1 MTRRSTVEQTLWE
14 VRMERKR
21 RVAERAAKSFA
32 VFFKEFAWPVL
43 EPSTKFIDN
52 WHIDA
57 LCEHLEAVTHGDI
70 HRLLVNIPYRQL
82 KSRIISQAWPVWE
95 WVEMPSTQ
103 FLTASYARDLAI
115 RDAVD
120 SRRIIEDP
128 TFQECYGDRFQMTSD
143 QNVKSRYE
151 NDKRGMR
158 TITATDAA
166 ATGFGGNRIIVDD
179 PISALDADNEIA
191 RKRAIEWWK
200 GTVATR
206 FNNPKEDAAVIVQQR
221 LNELDLS
228 GYLLQN
234 HPGEWEHLVFPMR
247 YEPTRPVYVMG
258 KLTEVPT
265 KDIKTCIGYTDP
277 RHDKP
282 IQELTINGA
291 KVYHGELL
299 NPKRLDENTVAQME
313 RDLGAYHTAAQ
324 LQQRPNPRG
333 GIIFQRA
340 HWKFYRELPAR
351 FDEIILSVD
360 CAFKDTKTSDY
371 VAIQVWGRI
380 AAEYYLIKRT
390 RERMGFGATVTAVR
404 ATKALYKKAVAVLVE
419 DKANGSAVI
428 ETIKKDVPGTLPIE
442 PEGGKVARAYAVQP
456 THEAGNIWLPDPSVM
471 PDVEVFL
478 TEVSSFPNAPHDDET
493 DAFTQ
498 AINWFKNRVT
508 GTGILDYYAKQ
519 LAEQKAREQGN
530 R

>member
-1 MTRRSTVEQTLWE
+1 MKRSVLEQALYD

-21 RVAERAAKSFA
+21 RLADQAAKDFY

-43 EPSTKFIDN
+43 EPGTVYVDN
-52 WHIDA
+52 WHIEA
-57 LCEHLEAVTHGDI
+57 LCRHLEAVTYGDI
-70 HRLLVNIPYRQL
+70 TRLLVNIPYRQL

-95 WVEMPSTQ
+95 WIQMPSIQ

-120 SRRIIEDP
+120 SRRIIESDE
-128 TFQECYGDRFQMTSD
+128 FQQCFGDRFQMTSD

-179 PISALDADNEIA
+179 PISALDADNEVA
-191 RKRAIEWWK
+191 RKRAIEWWR

-228 GYLLQN
+228 GYLLSN
-234 HPGEWEHLVFPMR
+234 HPGEWEHLVFPMW
-247 YEPTRPVYVMG
+247 YEPTRPVYVGG
-258 KLTEVPT
+258 KLQEVPT
-265 KDIKTCIGYTDP
+265 QNIKTKIGYTDP
-277 RHDKP
+277 RHIEP
-282 IQELTINGA
+282 VEEVEVNGKKEYRGA
-291 KVYHGELL
+291 LL
-299 NPKRLDENTVAQME
+299 NPKRLDGDTVRQME
-313 RDLGAYHTAAQ
+313 KDLGTYHTAAQ
-324 LQQRPNPRG
+324 LQQRPVARG
-333 GIIFQRA
+333 GIIFKRA
-340 HWKFYRELPAR
+340 DWKYYKELPAKL
-351 FDEIILSVD
+351 DEIVLSVD
-360 CAFKDTKTSDY
+360 CAFKDKKTSDY
-371 VAIQVWGRI
+371 VAVQVWGRKG
-380 AAEYYLIKRT
+380 AEYYLIKRL
-390 RERMGFGATVTAVR
+390 REHMGFGATVTSVK
-404 ATKALYKKAVAVLVE
+404 THKALFPKAVATLIE

-428 ETIKKDVPGTLPIE
+428 ETLKGEVNGVLAIE

-456 THEAGNIWLPDPSVM
+456 THEAGNIYLPDPSI
-471 PDVEVFL
+471 DADIETFL
-478 TEVSSFPNAPHDDET
+478 SEVSSFPNAPHDDET

-498 AINWFKNRVT
+498 AINWFKNRVM
-508 GTGILDYYAKQ
+508 GTGILDYYRQQ
-519 LAEQKAREQGN
+519 LEEQRQREQGN

>member
-1 MTRRSTVEQTLWE
+1 MSRTVLEQALYD

-21 RVAERAAKSFA
+21 RLAEVAARDFY

-43 EPSTKFIDN
+43 EPGTVYVDN
-52 WHIDA
+52 WHIEA
-57 LCEHLEAVTHGDI
+57 LCRHLEAVTYGDI
-70 HRLLVNIPYRQL
+70 NRLLVNIPYRQL

-95 WVEMPSTQ
+95 WIGMPSIQ

-120 SRRIIEDP
+120 SRRIIESDE
-128 TFQECYGDRFQMTSD
+128 FQECFGDRFQMTSD

-191 RKRAIEWWK
+191 RLRAIEWWK

-228 GYLLQN
+228 GYLLTN

-247 YEPTRPVYVMG
+247 YEETRPVYVGG

-265 KDIKTCIGYTDP
+265 KEIKTSLGYVDP
-277 RHDKP
+277 RTTD
-282 IQELTINGA
+282 
-291 KVYHGELL
+291 GELL
-299 NPKRLDENTVAQME
+299 NPKRLDDDTVKQME
-313 RDLGAYHTAAQ
+313 KDLGEYHTAAQ
-324 LQQRPNPRG
+324 LQQRPVARG
-333 GIIFQRA
+333 GVIFKRA
-340 HWKFYRELPAR
+340 DWNFYKELPAKL
-351 FDEIILSVD
+351 DELVISVD
-360 CAFKDTKTSDY
+360 CSFKDTKSSDY
-371 VAIQVWGRI
+371 VAIQVWGRKG
-380 AAEYYLIKRT
+380 AEFFLIKRL
-390 RERMGFGATVTAVR
+390 RERMGFGATVTA
-404 ATKALYKKAVAVLVE
+404 TKSHKAQFPKAVATLVE

-428 ETIKKDVPGTLPIE
+428 ETIKKDVNGVLAIE

-456 THEAGNIWLPDPSVM
+456 THEAGNIWLPDPSVD
-471 PDVEVFL
+471 PDIETFL

-508 GTGILDYYAKQ
+508 GTGILDYYRQQLEEQQAKQ
-519 LAEQKAREQGN
+519 QGN

>member
-1 MTRRSTVEQTLWE
+1 MNKAKPIKRSVLEQGLYDI
-14 VRMERKR
+14 RMERKR
-21 RVAERAAKSFA
+21 RLSKEAASNFA
-32 VFFKEFAWPVL
+32 VFFREFAWPVL
-43 EPSTKFIDN
+43 EPATTFIDN

-57 LCEHLEAVTHGDI
+57 LCEHLQAITYGDI
-70 HRLLVNIPYRQL
+70 NRLLINIPYRQL
-82 KSRIISQAWPVWE
+82 KSRIVSQAWPVWE
-95 WVEMPSTQ
+95 WINTPSVQ

-120 SRRIIEDP
+120 SRRIIESAE
-128 TFQECYGDRFQMTSD
+128 FQECFGDRFQMTSD

-191 RKRAIEWWK
+191 RLRAIEWWK

-206 FNNPKEDAAVIVQQR
+206 FNNPKEDAAVVVQQR

-228 GYLLQN
+228 GYLLSN

-247 YEPTRPVYVMG
+247 YEKTRPVYVG
-258 KLTEVPT
+258 GILKEVPT
-265 KDIKTCIGYTDP
+265 EQVSTCLGYTDP
-277 RHDKP
+277 RTV
-282 IQELTINGA
+282 E
-291 KVYHGELL
+291 GELL
-299 NPKRLDENTVAQME
+299 NPKRLDEDTVKQME
-313 RDLGAYHTAAQ
+313 KDLGTYHTEAQ
-324 LQQRPNPRG
+324 LQQRPAARG
-333 GIIFQRA
+333 GVIFKRA
-340 HWKFYRELPAR
+340 DWKFYKELPKLE
-351 FDEIILSVD
+351 EIVISVD

-371 VAIQVWGRI
+371 VAIHVWGRKGS
-380 AAEYYLIKRT
+380 EFFLLKRL
-390 RERMGFGATVTAVR
+390 RERMGFGATVKATA
-404 ATKALYKKAVAVLVE
+404 THKGLFPSAVATLVE

-428 ETIKKDVPGTLPIE
+428 ETIKKDINGVLAIE

-456 THEAGNIWLPDPSVM
+456 THEAGNIYLPDPSID
-471 PDVEVFL
+471 PTIEEFL
-478 TEVSSFPNAPHDDET
+478 SEASSFPNAPHDDET

-498 AINWFKNRVT
+498 AINWFKNRVK
-508 GTGILDYYAKQ
+508 GTGILDYYRQQ
-519 LAEQKAREQGN
+519 LEEQRRKEQQGD

>member
-1 MTRRSTVEQTLWE
+1 MARTVLEQALFD

-21 RVAERAAKSFA
+21 RIAEVAAVDFY

-43 EPSTKFIDN
+43 EPGTVYVDN
-52 WHIDA
+52 WHIEA
-57 LCEHLEAVTHGDI
+57 LCRHLEAVTHGEI
-70 HRLLVNIPYRQL
+70 NRLLVNIPYRQL

-95 WVEMPSTQ
+95 WINVPSIQ

-120 SRRIIEDP
+120 SRRIIESAE
-128 TFQECYGDRFQMTSD
+128 FQECFGDRFQMTSD

-191 RKRAIEWWK
+191 RLRAIEWWR

-206 FNNPKEDAAVIVQQR
+206 FNNPREDAAVIVQQR

-228 GYLLQN
+228 GYLLSN

-247 YEPTRPVYVMG
+247 YEETRPVYIG
-258 KLTEVPT
+258 GILKEVPT
-265 KDIKTCIGYTDP
+265 KEISTSLGYVDP
-277 RHDKP
+277 RT
-282 IQELTINGA
+282 E
-291 KVYHGELL
+291 VGELL
-299 NPKRLDENTVAQME
+299 NPKRLDDATVAQME
-313 RDLGAYHTAAQ
+313 KDLGAYHAAAQ
-324 LQQRPNPRG
+324 LQQRPTARG
-333 GIIFQRA
+333 GVIFKRA
-340 HWKFYRELPAR
+340 DWKFYKELPSY
-351 FDEIILSVD
+351 FDEIVLSLD

-371 VAIQVWGRI
+371 VALQAWGRKG
-380 AAEYYLIKRT
+380 AEFYLLKRV
-390 RERMGFGATVTAVR
+390 RERLGFGATVTAT
-404 ATKALYKKAVAVLVE
+404 ATHKALFPDAVAVLIE

-428 ETIKKDVPGTLPIE
+428 ETISKDINGVLAIE

-456 THEAGNIWLPDPSVM
+456 THEAGNIYLPDPSID
-471 PDVEVFL
+471 PEIETFL
-478 TEVSSFPNAPHDDET
+478 SEVSSFPNAPNDDET

-508 GTGILDYYAKQ
+508 GTGILDYYKQQ
-519 LAEQKAREQGN
+519 LAERHRREQQGN